1 MRSILSSTLSR
12 VLRLV
17 KPPKLVFNRCMNI
30 DLSGLSTP
38 TQILDQVINQAA
50 RSNASDIL
58 IQPQEKEVLVRL
70 RVDGM
75 LSVFGQMPIG
85 SYEQLL
91 SRVKVLANIDIS
103 ENRKP
108 QEGKIKLN
116 IGSRDYVLRV
126 AIITTNFGQMVT
138 MRVLSL
144 PEFTEFESLGMNP
157 ELVEN
162 VKKNITGRYGLFL
175 VCGPTGSGKTTTI
188 HSCLKYLDTGELNI
202 MTVEDPIEYEVS
214 GLNQIEVDYGIGMDF
229 VSCLRTILRL
239 SPDVIF
245 IGEIRDAETARV
257 AIQASLT
264 GHLVIST
271 IHSRTSVGAIY
282 RLLDLGIERH
292 VLNYAL
298 RGILSQRLL
307 RKVCE
312 HCRQPYAPT
321 KSEIDFYAKEKGSPP
336 LALVHGTKCDFCRQT
351 RYSGRVGTYELL
363 EMNDSIRDLL
373 LANPSE
379 TEFSAKLKDQG
390 FKTMQ
395 QAGLELVDS
404 GVTSIREYIRTIYD
418 AR

>member
-1 MRSILSSTLSR
+1 
-12 VLRLV
+12 
-17 KPPKLVFNRCMNI
+17 MNI

-70 RVDGM
+70 RVDGL
-75 LSVFGQMPIG
+75 LSTFGQMPIG
-85 SYEQLL
+85 SYDQLL
-91 SRVKVLANIDIS
+91 SRVKVLANIDIA
-103 ENRKP
+103 ENRRP

-116 IGSRDYVLRV
+116 VGTRDYVLRV

-144 PEFTEFESLGMNP
+144 PEFGEFSSLGMNP
-157 ELVEN
+157 ELIEN

-282 RLLDLGIERH
+282 RLLDLGIEKH
-292 VLNYAL
+292 ILNYAL

-321 KSEIDFYAKEKGSPP
+321 KSETDFYTKEKGSPP
-336 LALVHGTKCDFCRQT
+336 LALAHGTKCDFCRET

-363 EMNDSIRDLL
+363 EMNDAVREILL
-373 LANPSE
+373 TNPSE
-379 TEFSAKLKDQG
+379 VEFSARLKDQD
-390 FKTMQ
+390 FKSMQ

-404 GVTSIREYIRTIYD
+404 GVTSIREYIRTVYD

>member
-1 MRSILSSTLSR
+1 
-12 VLRLV
+12 
-17 KPPKLVFNRCMNI
+17 MNI

-50 RSNASDIL
+50 RTNASDIL

-70 RVDGM
+70 RVDGL
-75 LSVFGQMPIG
+75 LSTFGQMPIG
-85 SYEQLL
+85 SYDQLL
-91 SRVKVLANIDIS
+91 SRVKVLANIDIA

-116 IGSRDYVLRV
+116 VGTRDYVLRV

-144 PEFTEFESLGMNP
+144 PEFSEFTTLGMSS
-157 ELVEN
+157 ELIES

-188 HSCLKYLDTGELNI
+188 HSCLKYLDTGEINI

-282 RLLDLGIERH
+282 RLLDLGIEKH
-292 VLNYAL
+292 ILNYAL

-307 RKVCE
+307 RKICE
-312 HCRQPYAPT
+312 RCRQPYAPT
-321 KSEIDFYAKEKGSPP
+321 KSETDFYTKEKGSPP

-363 EMNDSIRDLL
+363 EMNDNIRDLL

-379 TEFSAKLKDQG
+379 AEFSTKLKEQG
-390 FKTMQ
+390 FKNMQ

-404 GVTSIREYIRTIYD
+404 GVTSIREYIRTVYD